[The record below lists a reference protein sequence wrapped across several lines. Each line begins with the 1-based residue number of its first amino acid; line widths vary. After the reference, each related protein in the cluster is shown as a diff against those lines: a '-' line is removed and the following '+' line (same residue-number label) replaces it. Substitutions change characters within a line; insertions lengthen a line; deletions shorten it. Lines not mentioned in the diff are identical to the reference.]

1 MSTSTPL
8 LGVLLGSFFNDH
20 LKLQRG
26 LRPNSIR
33 SYADAMRLFLQFA
46 AETARKKITQLTL
59 DDLDA
64 ELVSRFL
71 NSLEEGRSN
80 AAQSRNQRL
89 AALRTFFEYVG
100 LRFPERLGQA
110 QKVVAIPRKRAQSPE
125 TIFLERD
132 EIEST
137 LASLPKDGRY
147 ALRDRA
153 LLVFLYNTGARV
165 QEAADLRAR
174 DIHFDSTPRVH
185 LHGKGDKWRVCPLWE
200 ETATLLNKLLAEQ
213 GRSTPDRPVFTG
225 ATDAALTRFG
235 IYKLVRRYTT
245 CVAKRRADGRSSPV
259 SPHAWRHSTA
269 VHLLEAGVEV
279 NVIRAWLGHASL
291 ETTNRYAEIT
301 LRTKQ
306 AALEK
311 CVIPTTADERIP
323 PKPLWQTDATLLNWL
338 RKIAVS
344 QRPFSQSGHITPQGT
359 LHRQPLLGQSAPSTS
374 SGEGWLPSLSSAAR
388 SCLSLL

>member
-1 MSTSTPL
+1 MSASTPL
-8 LGVLLGSFFNDH
+8 LGTILASFFNDH

-26 LRPNSIR
+26 LRPNSIT

-46 AETARKKITQLTL
+46 AANGKKKVTQLGL
-59 DDLDA
+59 DDLHAD
-64 ELVSRFL
+64 VVCQFL
-71 NSLEEGRSN
+71 NSLEESRSN

-89 AALRTFFEYVG
+89 ASLRTFFGYIG
-100 LRFPERLGQA
+100 QRFPERLGQA
-110 QKVVAIPRKRAQSPE
+110 QKVAAIPRKRAQPPE

-132 EIEST
+132 EIEAT
-137 LASLPKDGRY
+137 LAALPADGRC

-165 QEAADLRAR
+165 QEAADLRAS
-174 DIHFDSTPRVH
+174 DVHFDPTPRVY

-200 ETATLLNKLLAEQ
+200 ETSALLKKLLSGQ
-213 GRSTPDRPVFTG
+213 GSGRPDRPAFIGVR
-225 ATDAALTRFG
+225 DAALTRFG
-235 IYKLVRRYTT
+235 IYKIIRRYTT
-245 CVAKRRADGRSSPV
+245 QVVKKGSDGQSRRI
-259 SPHAWRHSTA
+259 SPHVWRHTTA

-311 CVIPTTADERIP
+311 CIVPDAADERIP
-323 PKPLWQTDATLLNWL
+323 RKPRWQTDATLLTWL
-338 RKIAVS
+338 
-344 QRPFSQSGHITPQGT
+344 QS
-359 LHRQPLLGQSAPSTS
+359 L
-374 SGEGWLPSLSSAAR
+374 
-388 SCLSLL
+388 